1 MELGEN
7 EINAVHALN
16 VLQRNAMQQLG
27 VEEISSNDEESSDWL
42 HILVYIIYNLNVEFS
57 DLLL

>member
-1 MELGEN
+1 MGEN

-16 VLQRNAMQQLG
+16 MLQRDAMQQLG